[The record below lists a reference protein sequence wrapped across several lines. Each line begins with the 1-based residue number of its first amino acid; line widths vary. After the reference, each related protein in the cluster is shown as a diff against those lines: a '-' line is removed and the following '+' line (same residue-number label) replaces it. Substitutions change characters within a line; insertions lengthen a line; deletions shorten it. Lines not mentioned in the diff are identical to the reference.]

1 MRRVLIG
8 TPSYDGRIDVWFA
21 NSLLSTVKM
30 SYEKDVYVHAIYV
43 SYDSLVQRAR
53 NSLFKLALEGEY
65 DDLFFIDSDVEW
77 DPEWFYRML
86 ERPEPIV
93 GAALV
98 KKSDEKEGYTI
109 QLLDTDLKWSSD
121 NKLIEVDGLGTGFM
135 KISRF
140 ALEKLWE
147 MSEPYKTDEADEQR
161 MVCDLVV
168 KDGVLISEDYII
180 CKKWQSLG
188 YKVWIDP
195 TITINHIGIKKFKGD
210 FNSFIKKNG
219 YV

>member
-21 NSLLSTVKM
+21 NSLISTVRM
-30 SYEKDVYVHAIYV
+30 SYEKDVFVHAIYV

-53 NSLFKLALEGEY
+53 NALFKLALEGGY

-77 DPEWFYRML
+77 EPEWFFRLL
-86 ERPEPIV
+86 ERPEPII

-98 KKSDEKEGYTI
+98 KKGDEESYTAQI
-109 QLLDTDLKWSSD
+109 LDKNLKYSKDGKLLD
-121 NKLIEVDGLGTGFM
+121 VDGIGTGFM
-135 KISRF
+135 KISKF
-140 ALEKLWE
+140 ALQKLWD
-147 MSEPYKTDEADEQR
+147 MSDPYKTDEGDEQR
-161 MVCDLVV
+161 MVCNVIV
-168 KDGVLISEDYII
+168 KDGVLISEDYVI

-188 YKVWIDP
+188 YKVWMDP

-210 FNSFIKKNG
+210 ISSFIQKLG

>member
-21 NSLLSTVKM
+21 NSLISTVKM
-30 SYEKDVYVHAIYV
+30 SYEKDVFVHAIYV

-53 NSLFKLALEGEY
+53 NSLFKMALEGGY

-77 DPEWFYRML
+77 EPEWFFRLL

-98 KKSDEKEGYTI
+98 KKSDKESYTVKI
-109 QLLDTDLKWSSD
+109 INKELRWSAD
-121 NKLIEVDGLGTGFM
+121 KKLIEVDGIGTGFM

-140 ALEKLWE
+140 ALDKLWE
-147 MSEPYKTDEADEQR
+147 MSAPYK
-161 MVCDLVV
+161 
-168 KDGVLISEDYII
+168 SE
-180 CKKWQSLG
+180 G
-188 YKVWIDP
+188 E
-195 TITINHIGIKKFKGD
+195 
-210 FNSFIKKNG
+210 
-219 YV
+219 

>member
-21 NSLLSTVKM
+21 NSLISTVRM
-30 SYEKDVYVHAIYV
+30 SYKKDVFVHAIYV
-43 SYDSLVQRAR
+43 SYDSLIQRAR
-53 NSLFKLALEGEY
+53 NSLFKLALEGGY

-77 DPEWFYRML
+77 DPEWFFRIL

-98 KKSDEKEGYTI
+98 KKSDEKEGYTVQI
-109 QLLDTDLKWSSD
+109 LDKDLKYSTD
-121 NKLIEVDGLGTGFM
+121 GKLLEVDGIGTGFM
-135 KISRF
+135 KISKF

-147 MSEPYKTDEADEQR
+147 MSEPYTSDEGDLQR
-161 MVCDLVV
+161 MVCDIAV
-168 KDGVLISEDYII
+168 KDGMLISEDYII

-188 YKVWIDP
+188 YKVWADP

-210 FNSFIKKNG
+210 VSSFIKKNG

>member
-30 SYEKDVYVHAIYV
+30 SYEKNVHVHAIYV

-53 NSLFKLALEGEY
+53 NSLFKIALEGGY

-77 DPEWFYRML
+77 KPEWFFSIL
-86 ERPEPIV
+86 ERPEPVV

-98 KKSDEKEGYTI
+98 KKDDNKEGYTVQI
-109 QLLDTDLKWSSD
+109 LDKNLKYSAD
-121 NKLIEVDGLGTGFM
+121 NKLLEVDAIGTGFM

-140 ALEKLWE
+140 ALEKLWK
-147 MSEPYKTDEADEQR
+147 MSEPYKTDEGEDYR
-161 MVCDLVV
+161 MVCDLIV
-168 KDGVLISEDYII
+168 KDGVLISEDYVI
-180 CKKWQSLG
+180 CRKWQSLG
-188 YKVWIDP
+188 YKVWMDP
-195 TITINHIGIKKFKGD
+195 TITINHVGIKKFKGD
-210 FNSFIKKNG
+210 ISSFIKNLG

>member
-53 NSLFKLALEGEY
+53 NSLFKLAIEGDY

>member
-21 NSLLSTVKM
+21 NSLVSTVKM
-30 SYEKDVYVHAIYV
+30 SYEKDVFVHAIYT

-53 NSLFKLALEGEY
+53 NSLFKIAIEGEY

-77 DPEWFYRML
+77 EPEWFFRLL

-98 KKSDEKEGYTI
+98 KKTDREGYTAKI
-109 QLLDTDLKWSSD
+109 LDKNLKWSAD
-121 NKLIEVDGLGTGFM
+121 KKLLEVDGLGTGFM

-147 MSEPYKTDEADEQR
+147 MSESYRSQDDDQR
-161 MVCDLVV
+161 MVCDIKVEN
-168 KDGVLISEDYII
+168 GELISEDYII
-180 CKKWQSLG
+180 CNKWQSLG
-188 YKVWIDP
+188 YKVWMDP
-195 TITINHIGIKKFKGD
+195 TITINHIGTKKFKGD
-210 FNSFIKKNG
+210 VSAYMKKAG

>member
-53 NSLFKLALEGEY
+53 NSLFKIAIEGGY

-77 DPEWFYRML
+77 EPEWFYRIL

-109 QLLDTDLKWSSD
+109 QLLDTDLKWSAD
-121 NKLIEVDGLGTGFM
+121 KKLIEVNGLGTGFM

-161 MVCDLVV
+161 MVCDIVV

-210 FNSFIKKNG
+210 FNSFIKKTG

>member
-21 NSLLSTVKM
+21 NSLVSTVKM
-30 SYEKDVYVHAIYV
+30 SYEKDVFVHAIYT

-53 NSLFKLALEGEY
+53 NSLFKLALEGGY

-77 DPEWFYRML
+77 EPEWFFRLL

-98 KKSDEKEGYTI
+98 KKSEKESYTVKVLEKHLTLSDDKK
-109 QLLDTDLKWSSD
+109 LL
-121 NKLIEVDGLGTGFM
+121 EVDGIGTGFM

-147 MSEPYKTDEADEQR
+147 MSAPYKSEGEEHR
-161 MVCDLVV
+161 MICDIKVENG
-168 KDGVLISEDYII
+168 DLISEDYII
-180 CKKWQSLG
+180 CNKWKGLG
-188 YKVWIDP
+188 YKIWMDP
-195 TITINHIGIKKFKGD
+195 TITINHIGIKKYKGD
-210 FNSFIKKNG
+210 VSSYMKKVG
-219 YV
+219 YVW

>member
-21 NSLLSTVKM
+21 NSLISTVKM
-30 SYEKDVYVHAIYV
+30 SYEKDVHVHAIYV

-53 NSLFKLALEGEY
+53 NSLFKLALEGGY

-77 DPEWFYRML
+77 EPEWFFRLL

-98 KKSDEKEGYTI
+98 KKSDKESYTAKI
-109 QLLDTDLKWSSD
+109 TNKQLKWSAD
-121 NKLIEVDGLGTGFM
+121 NKLIEVDGIGTGFM
-135 KISRF
+135 KVSRF

-147 MSEPYKTDEADEQR
+147 ISLPYISDSDDQEHR
-161 MVCDLVV
+161 MVCDI
-168 KDGVLISEDYII
+168 KIENGDLISEDYII
-180 CKKWQSLG
+180 CNKWKGLG
-188 YKVWIDP
+188 YKVWMDP

-210 FNSFIKKNG
+210 VSSFMKKGG